1 MASDAIESSLQNS
14 QLSGSGL
21 SSTSSASV
29 SASNQQQQQQSQHQ
43 TTGSAS
49 FPVPS
54 TMPDPATFEELT
66 TQFHTIHVNDTRF
79 EILKRYENLRIV
91 GSGAQGVVW

>member
-21 SSTSSASV
+21 SSSSSAS
-29 SASNQQQQQQSQHQ
+29 SASNHHTQQQQSQHQ
-43 TTGSAS
+43 TTGTTS

-79 EILKRYENLRIV
+79 EILKRYESLRIV